1 LVVAHH
7 LDGDIDEALR
17 AYDGFA
23 DCMQTDGATGPEK
36 SQVCLYIVKLCMEGG
51 KHEEALRRLEK
62 GLADKVISPRGE
74 ASQLKGELARR
85 ARNHGRAMLTRTA
98 ELLFTLGRREE
109 AEDAYRALL
118 EQNPDNLE
126 YYRGF
131 LRTKGLDISE
141 TKLST

>member
-36 SQVCLYIVKLCMEGG
+36 SQVCLYIVK
-51 KHEEALRRLEK
+51 

-74 ASQLKGELARR
+74 ASQLKGEL
-85 ARNHGRAMLTRTA
+85 
-98 ELLFTLGRREE
+98 TLKSEE
-109 AEDAYRALL
+109 
-118 EQNPDNLE
+118 
-126 YYRGF
+126 
-131 LRTKGLDISE
+131 
-141 TKLST
+141 

>member
-51 KHEEALRRLEK
+51 KHEEALRRLALE
-62 GLADKVISPRGE
+62 E
-74 ASQLKGELARR
+74 RR
-85 ARNHGRAMLTRTA
+85 ASSKVSWL
-98 ELLFTLGRREE
+98 EE
-109 AEDAYRALL
+109 QGIMDALC
-118 EQNPDNLE
+118 
-126 YYRGF
+126 
-131 LRTKGLDISE
+131 
-141 TKLST
+141 